1 MLGGGGE
8 QKPGRGGSFKGLRLR
23 RSRAAEVLLAL
34 AICGYMFVTSRLAL
48 MGQVGRLGEAW
59 KADLKKGFL
68 DGGGG
73 GRGKAGEPGA
83 APQANGGEGE
93 EDGEEVASFKTIEE
107 VDAEVEAR
115 NVELEDAAMRRQSDE
130 SRWLPRHPP
139 YHFWTRFR
147 GLATGFPRETARDQ
161 AKSAAARYIKFS
173 NATAA
178 MPLRDDGTC
187 RDAAAEGPAKGKAA
201 CSGNGACQRGKCVC
215 LAQFRDEACA
225 TLRDTSFP
233 RYQGDLVLSRRRLR
247 QDRGVRFKVDPKAD
261 PGAAAPQP
269 FLRVPITKEVWAA
282 QPASDLL
289 RAAMYPKCAVVGSTG
304 STKLFA
310 LGHHIDAAD
319 AVFRVGRNP
328 VKKWERY
335 VGSKT
340 THRVGAASSIGFQE
354 FNEDMFLA
362 MDGPDRLMLH
372 AVLHRRHPH
381 ANLYLLH
388 SEFYD
393 YIRALAGDAPSPGLI
408 AVMTALQ
415 VCARVTVYGFHR
427 VGGASGSMATNTY
440 FGASF
445 DKGTRREP
453 AQEKAVKVINVL
465 ASSGI
470 VKLGEPCVE
479 GCSAGAEMTACR
491 HCTEGTQCVCDSHL
505 RVPVTKPG
513 YCHQRGDLSCIIKC
527 QKGVAECPGGSS
539 GSICPRAYTPKYL
552 KVYGLKC
559 TKSPKAHR
567 HHHHNST
574 RTAAHDGP
582 PAPTNGEEHAVD
594 ALAPGGAVEKLRR

>member
-1 MLGGGGE
+1 MGLGPKRGSHARLPREGHPMLGGGSE
-8 QKPGRGGSFKGLRLR
+8 RKPGRGGSFRGLRLR
-23 RSRAAEVLLAL
+23 RSRAAEALLAL
-34 AICGYMFVTSRLAL
+34 AICGYVFVTSRLAL

-73 GRGKAGEPGA
+73 RGKAGEPGA
-83 APQANGGEGE
+83 APQADGREGG

-161 AKSAAARYIKFS
+161 AKSAAVARYIKFS

-187 RDAAAEGPAKGKAA
+187 RDAAEEGPAKGKAV

-282 QPASDLL
+282 QPATDLL
-289 RAAMYPKCAVVGSTG
+289 RTAMYPKCAVVGSTG

-319 AVFRVGRNP
+319 AVFRLGRNP
-328 VKKWERY
+328 AKKWERF

-354 FNEDMFLA
+354 FNEAMFLA

-372 AVLHRRHPH
+372 GEYMRRCRGEEGQRTDFLESRAAPATPSCQSVPLAFRVLRLHPGCRRWRRP
-381 ANLYLLH
+381 
-388 SEFYD
+388 EP
-393 YIRALAGDAPSPGLI
+393 RPGEY
-408 AVMTALQ
+408 M
-415 VCARVTVYGFHR
+415 RPP
-427 VGGASGSMATNTY
+427 
-440 FGASF
+440 
-445 DKGTRREP
+445 RRE
-453 AQEKAVKVINVL
+453 E
-465 ASSGI
+465 
-470 VKLGEPCVE
+470 
-479 GCSAGAEMTACR
+479 R
-491 HCTEGTQCVCDSHL
+491 
-505 RVPVTKPG
+505 
-513 YCHQRGDLSCIIKC
+513 
-527 QKGVAECPGGSS
+527 
-539 GSICPRAYTPKYL
+539 
-552 KVYGLKC
+552 
-559 TKSPKAHR
+559 
-567 HHHHNST
+567 
-574 RTAAHDGP
+574 RTDWKKKRS
-582 PAPTNGEEHAVD
+582 
-594 ALAPGGAVEKLRR
+594 L

>member
-1 MLGGGGE
+1 MGLGPKRGSHARLPREGHPMLGGGSE
-8 QKPGRGGSFKGLRLR
+8 RKPGRGGSFRGLRLR
-23 RSRAAEVLLAL
+23 RSRAAEALLAL
-34 AICGYMFVTSRLAL
+34 AICGYVFVTSRLAL

-83 APQANGGEGE
+83 APQADGREGG

-161 AKSAAARYIKFS
+161 AKSAAVARYIKFS

-187 RDAAAEGPAKGKAA
+187 RDAAEEGPAKGKAV

-282 QPASDLL
+282 QPATDLL
-289 RAAMYPKCAVVGSTG
+289 RTAMYPKCAVVGSTG

-328 VKKWERY
+328 AKKWERF

-354 FNEDMFLA
+354 FNEDMFIA

-393 YIRALAGDAPSPGLI
+393 YIRTLAGDAPSPGLI
-408 AVMTALQ
+408 AVFTALE
-415 VCARVTVYGFHR
+415 VCGRVTVYGFHR
-427 VGGASGSMATNTY
+427 VGGAAGSMATNTY

-513 YCHQRGDLSCIIKC
+513 YCHR
-527 QKGVAECPGGSS
+527 EW
-539 GSICPRAYTPKYL
+539 R
-552 KVYGLKC
+552 
-559 TKSPKAHR
+559 
-567 HHHHNST
+567 
-574 RTAAHDGP
+574 
-582 PAPTNGEEHAVD
+582 
-594 ALAPGGAVEKLRR
+594 